1 MLLCCGGLYLTAT
14 ASNRW
19 FTIMWLTFALF
30 CLGVNMNSAWTTC
43 THIAHNFAG
52 TVSGW
57 MNFCG
62 NLFGATAPVITAWV
76 ATRYGWQS
84 AILVTA
90 AVGMLGGIFWIFVKP
105 DVPLT
110 HPYSARSQAAA
121 RT

>member
-1 MLLCCGGLYLTAT
+1 
-14 ASNRW
+14 
-19 FTIMWLTFALF
+19 MWLTFALF
-30 CLGVNMNSAWTTC
+30 CLGINMNSAWTTC
-43 THIAHNFAG
+43 THIAQNFAG

-62 NLFGATAPVITAWV
+62 NLFGALAPIVTAWV

-90 AVGMLGGIFWIFVKP
+90 IVGMLGGVCWIFVKP

-110 HPYSARSQAAA
+110 HRAPAQFQTSSQS
-121 RT
+121 